1 MKRRESPLPPTPVP
15 STIDTVVANSIFRPG
30 FSETKQSIMTSEIY
44 RIYRISKLCNNFTF
58 GTCELNPGE
67 DDVPLN
73 SKMYGKLLETA
84 AKAGPS
90 LSFSEAHLI
99 TSFSMSIESIETD
112 PAIIRNLNLIM
123 FDGEMPP

>member
-30 FSETKQSIMTSEIY
+30 FSETKQSIMTSE
-44 RIYRISKLCNNFTF
+44 IYRISKLCNNFTF

-99 TSFSMSIESIETD
+99 TSFSMSIETD